1 MDPAARMARRQSSRL
16 PSWLRH
22 RQLLTTEAVLLI
34 AVGMELVQRWITS
47 HHGVPWWGKTLE
59 VMVVN
64 AGLLGGLLLVLTTWM
79 RGSLSGAT
87 RAVQAVP
94 IPAPMLFVHAGVF
107 LVIFVIYATVWNFW
121 PK

>member
-1 MDPAARMARRQSSRL
+1 MARRSSSSKV

-34 AVGMELVQRWITS
+34 AVGMELVQRWITG
-47 HHGVPWWGKTLE
+47 HEGVPWWGKTIE

-64 AGLLGGLLLVLTTWM
+64 AGLLGGLLLVLTGLM

-87 RAVQAVP
+87 KAVQAVP
-94 IPAPMLFVHAGVF
+94 LPAP
-107 LVIFVIYATVWNFW
+107 LVLAHLAAFGGIFVLYAHIWSFW
-121 PK
+121 PAPSP